1 MSFYFGFK
9 ISMWDFPNFPLVL
22 ITGECRGSRM
32 KIEHRARTEHTLNK
46 ASATL
51 FCRYS
56 KRRFKSHYVYHL
68 NCKSF

>member
-1 MSFYFGFK
+1 
-9 ISMWDFPNFPLVL
+9 
-22 ITGECRGSRM
+22 M

-68 NCKSF
+68 NCKSFKQTRISDIYIIINYMIIFAKYTLSLDL

>member
-1 MSFYFGFK
+1 MDTSS
-9 ISMWDFPNFPLVL
+9 SMKLARMQ
-22 ITGECRGSRM
+22 GECRGSRM

-56 KRRFKSHYVYHL
+56 KR
-68 NCKSF
+68 

>member
-1 MSFYFGFK
+1 
-9 ISMWDFPNFPLVL
+9 
-22 ITGECRGSRM
+22 M

-56 KRRFKSHYVYHL
+56 KRVLQVGNQSSWLKIKVCSVRGLIANPDTRV
-68 NCKSF
+68 

>member
-1 MSFYFGFK
+1 M
-9 ISMWDFPNFPLVL
+9 LVL
-22 ITGECRGSRM
+22 ITGECRESRI

-56 KRRFKSHYVYHL
+56 KRRIKLHYVYHL
-68 NCKSF
+68 ICKSF